1 MVFLPKST
9 SSDYNHEKTSEY
21 RIKRLCTKLRE
32 CAKSL
37 QSCPILCDPVHYRPS
52 SSSVHRT
59 LQARILEWVTMP
71 SSRGSSWPKDQISAS
86 LMSPALAGGF
96 FTTSAT
102 WEALTTKL
110 LVLYSSKRIMK
121 NKDFIVPIKG
131 AYKKQGNRLQ
141 HMSSDFL
148 LAL

>member
-1 MVFLPKST
+1 
-9 SSDYNHEKTSEY
+9 
-21 RIKRLCTKLRE
+21 
-32 CAKSL
+32 
-37 QSCPILCDPVHYRPS
+37 
-52 SSSVHRT
+52 
-59 LQARILEWVTMP
+59 
-71 SSRGSSWPKDQISAS
+71 
-86 LMSPALAGGF
+86 MSPALAGGF